1 MKLYYLP
8 AACSLAPHIV
18 LNELGI
24 AVTLVKVDH
33 RTHRTIDGDDY
44 LQVNPL
50 GYVPALALDDG
61 SVLREGAAI
70 LQFLADQHPASAL
83 APPNGTLARYRLQ
96 EWLSFLATEIHKGFI
111 PLLYATAAGKYVDT
125 ARPKLAQRFA
135 WIDAQLAEREYLTC
149 DTFSIADAYLF
160 ALVGWGQA
168 AWLTSYY
175 KADIHFD
182 ALANLQR
189 WYQRVQARP
198 SVRAAL
204 EREGLTPGIAD

>member
-24 AVTLVKVDH
+24 AATLVKVDH
-33 RTHRTIDGDDY
+33 RTHRTTDGDDY

-50 GYVPALALDDG
+50 GYVPALELDDG

-83 APPNGTLARYRLQ
+83 APPNGTRARYRLQ

-111 PLLYATAAGKYVDT
+111 PLLYATAAGKYVET

-135 WIDAQLAEREYLTC
+135 WIDAQLAEREYLTG
-149 DTFSIADAYLF
+149 DTF
-160 ALVGWGQA
+160 
-168 AWLTSYY
+168 
-175 KADIHFD
+175 
-182 ALANLQR
+182 
-189 WYQRVQARP
+189 
-198 SVRAAL
+198 
-204 EREGLTPGIAD
+204 